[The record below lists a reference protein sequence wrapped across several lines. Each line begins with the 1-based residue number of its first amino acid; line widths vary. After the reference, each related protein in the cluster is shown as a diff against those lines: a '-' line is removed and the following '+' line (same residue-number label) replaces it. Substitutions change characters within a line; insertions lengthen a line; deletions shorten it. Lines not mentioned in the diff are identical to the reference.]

1 MQEGLD
7 ALDIRQRRGAVRNRE
22 DKPRRAMQRS
32 LLVLLAL
39 VLGLLAAA
47 TVDGQ
52 EVPTHRFYGLK
63 GDVTIDGQPLEPGE
77 TIIAWHGDREIGRT
91 TVLADGSWLID
102 VQVEQFPDRC
112 SVRFSVQSVVGTHSW
127 TNCNLRVK
135 MAFEDGKQVEP
146 DPPSVED
153 EDDSTDEADDEAE
166 PVEEDDQPA
175 DEDVELDE
183 DPAAPEDDQSAD
195 EDVELDEDP
204 AEPEDDQSAEDEDDQ
219 PADEDVELNE
229 DPAASEDDQAAE
241 DEDDQPADEDVELN
255 EDPAASEDDQA
266 AEDEEE
272 RSEDSQE
279 EETDEPAQ
287 PERVTPKAPKTGS
300 GGLLARGT
308 GVASWVS
315 AAAAVALSALLF
327 AYRRRRSQG
336 GERGNSRR

>member
-1 MQEGLD
+1 
-7 ALDIRQRRGAVRNRE
+7 
-22 DKPRRAMQRS
+22 MQRS

-63 GDVTIDGQPLEPGE
+63 GDVTIDGRPLEPGE
-77 TIIAWHGDREIGRT
+77 TIIAWHEDREIGRT

-102 VQVEQFPDRC
+102 VEVEQFPDRC

-146 DPPSVED
+146 DPPPVED
-153 EDDSTDEADDEAE
+153 EDDPTDEADDEAE
-166 PVEEDDQPA
+166 PVVEDDQPA

-183 DPAAPEDDQSAD
+183 DPAAPENDQA
-195 EDVELDEDP
+195 
-204 AEPEDDQSAEDEDDQ
+204 AEDEDDQ
-219 PADEDVELNE
+219 PADEDIELDE
-229 DPAASEDDQAAE
+229 EPAGPKDDQAAE
-241 DEDDQPADEDVELN
+241 DEDDQPADEDVELD
-255 EDPAASEDDQA
+255 EDPAVSEDDQA
-266 AEDEEE
+266 AQDEEE
-272 RSEDSQE
+272 RSEDSQA
-279 EETDEPAQ
+279 EETDEQVQ
-287 PERVTPKAPKTGS
+287 PERVTPKAPETGS

-308 GVASWVS
+308 GVASWVW

>member
-1 MQEGLD
+1 
-7 ALDIRQRRGAVRNRE
+7 
-22 DKPRRAMQRS
+22 MQRS

-39 VLGLLAAA
+39 VLGLLAEA

-63 GDVTIDGQPLEPGE
+63 GDVTIDGQPLESGE

-102 VQVEQFPDRC
+102 VEVEQFPDHC

-127 TNCNLRVK
+127 SNCNLRVK

-146 DPPSVED
+146 DPPPVED
-153 EDDSTDEADDEAE
+153 EHDPADEAGDETE

-175 DEDVELDE
+175 DEDVEPDEDPAAPEDDQSAEDEDHQPADEDVELDEDPAEHEDDQSAEDENDQPVDEDVELDE
-183 DPAAPEDDQSAD
+183 DPAAPEDDQA
-195 EDVELDEDP
+195 V
-204 AEPEDDQSAEDEDDQ
+204 
-219 PADEDVELNE
+219 
-229 DPAASEDDQAAE
+229 
-241 DEDDQPADEDVELN
+241 
-255 EDPAASEDDQA
+255 
-266 AEDEEE
+266 EDEEE
-272 RSEDSQE
+272 RAEDSQA
-279 EETDEPAQ
+279 EETDERVQ

-308 GVASWVS
+308 GVASWIW

-327 AYRRRRSQG
+327 AYRRRRSQDG
-336 GERGNSRR
+336 

>member
-1 MQEGLD
+1 
-7 ALDIRQRRGAVRNRE
+7 
-22 DKPRRAMQRS
+22 MQRS

-39 VLGLLAAA
+39 FTALLAVA
-47 TVDGQ
+47 TADGQ

-63 GDVTIDGQPLEPGE
+63 GDVTIDGQALEPGE

-102 VQVEQFPDRC
+102 VEVEQFPDRC

-135 MAFEDGKQVEP
+135 MAFEDGKQLEP

-153 EDDSTDEADDEAE
+153 EDDSTDEADIEVE
-166 PVEEDDQPA
+166 PVEEDDQPE

-183 DPAAPEDDQSAD
+183 DPAAPEDDQA
-195 EDVELDEDP
+195 
-204 AEPEDDQSAEDEDDQ
+204 AEDASEDDQ
-219 PADEDVELNE
+219 PADQDVEL
-229 DPAASEDDQAAE
+229 D
-241 DEDDQPADEDVELN
+241 

-272 RSEDSQE
+272 RSEDSQA
-279 EETDEPAQ
+279 EETDEPVQ
-287 PERVTPKAPKTGS
+287 PERVTPKAPGTGS

-308 GVASWVS
+308 GVASWVW
-315 AAAAVALSALLF
+315 AASAVALSALLF
-327 AYRRRRSQG
+327 AYRRKRSQG
-336 GERGNSRR
+336 GERGNLRR